1 MMAFFG
7 SQPILSWSNQVLVDF
22 YLTAF
27 VALAL
32 MIPDARLRG
41 VGTVGSI
48 VIVILTLGFGALAP
62 LGYMIWRSSKPAAA

>member
-1 MMAFFG
+1 MTFFV

-32 MIPDARLRG
+32 MIPDARQRG
-41 VGTVGSI
+41 VGTVGKI
-48 VIVILTLGFGALAP
+48 AIIMLTLGLGALAP
-62 LGYMIWRSSKPAAA
+62 LGYMIWRSSRPAAA